1 MKRRILIVDDH
12 KIVRDGLKS
21 LLRSEPDFD
30 VVGEA
35 DNGKDALFA
44 TSTLKPDIIL
54 MDLSMPNTNGTEAIR
69 NIKRRFPS
77 IIIIALTVHKA
88 EEYIHAALKAG
99 ASGYL
104 LKDDS
109 HAELM
114 TALRS
119 AIHGKTYL
127 TPSIC
132 GSVVTGYLGRSE
144 KGRLTSSWETLTH
157 REREVIKL
165 VAEGY
170 RNKEIAE
177 YLSLSMK
184 TVEKHRSNLMK
195 KLGLHSASA
204 LTAYAIENLTP
215 IHI

>member
-35 DNGKDALFA
+35 DNGKDALFS

-127 TPSIC
+127 SPSIC
-132 GSVVTGYLGRSE
+132 GSVVTGYLGRSD
-144 KGRLTSSWETLTH
+144 KGRLTTSWETLTH

-204 LTAYAIENLTP
+204 LTAYAIENGLV
-215 IHI
+215 